1 MKWGILLMFKINNL
15 ANQTSHI
22 VTEQKGIFSIV
33 EYNVDFSVAPCNA
46 MEEYYMSQMN
56 VKRKQAI
63 ANLNG
68 KVGLVLQAGAMQY
81 IVGNVQ
87 ATTGLKGVGDF
98 LGKMVKSS
106 VTKESAIKPEYV
118 GTGVLVTEPT
128 YKYLLTENVGDW
140 TGGLVMEDGM
150 FLACESTVK
159 HEIQARSSLSSAALG
174 NEGLFNL
181 RLAGNGVCVLESNV
195 PRSEIVEI
203 DLQDDVLKIDG
214 SFAICWSGSL
224 SFTVER
230 SGKTLLGSAA
240 SGEGLVNVYKGTG
253 KVWLAPL
260 TPSQSLVS
268 ATHAKNAK

>member
-33 EYNVDFSVAPCNA
+33 EHNVDFSVAPCNA

-140 TGGLVMEDGM
+140 TDGLVMEDDM

-214 SFAICWSGSL
+214 SFAIC
-224 SFTVER
+224 
-230 SGKTLLGSAA
+230 
-240 SGEGLVNVYKGTG
+240 
-253 KVWLAPL
+253 
-260 TPSQSLVS
+260 
-268 ATHAKNAK
+268 

>member
-33 EYNVDFSVAPCNA
+33 EHNVDFSVAPCNA
-46 MEEYYMSQMN
+46 MEEYY

-159 HEIQARSSLSSAALG
+159 HEVQARSSLSSAALG

-224 SFTVER
+224 
-230 SGKTLLGSAA
+230 GKTLLGSAA

>member
-33 EYNVDFSVAPCNA
+33 AHNVDFSVAPCNA

-203 DLQDDVLKIDG
+203 DLQDDVLKVDG

-268 ATHAKNAK
+268 ATHAKSAK